1 VIPNEQN
8 KAGRRVTMSNSVG
21 QSIGEKDKNG
31 VEIYR
36 TKRGYG
42 WDANPWVWVI
52 KFKRVE
58 V

>member
-1 VIPNEQN
+1 
-8 KAGRRVTMSNSVG
+8 MSNSVG